1 MKTLNTLFMSAVLAV
16 AATTQVQAAPNNNE
30 VYFKAPAIAGSGCP
44 AHSTDYAITPDGQT
58 LTVLF
63 SDYYTEGRRPKS
75 CNIAV
80 PVHVPNGY
88 QVSLMTADYR
98 GFVQGRAELS
108 RSYFFAGQRG
118 PSKRSRLSS
127 GHGKD
132 YLERD
137 KLITASNSYAKCGS
151 DVNLRI
157 NSRVRGF
164 SRNSFV
170 TVDSLDLQNGMVF
183 HLQYRRCR

>member
-1 MKTLNTLFMSAVLAV
+1 MKTLSSVL
-16 AATTQVQAAPNNNE
+16 AATTLALTLGQTATAAPNPNS

-44 AHSTDYAITPDGQT
+44 AHTTSHALTPDGQT
-58 LTVLF
+58 LSILF
-63 SDYYTEGRRPKS
+63 SAYVAENRRPKS

-80 PVHVPNGY
+80 PVHVPNGF
-88 QVSLMTADYR
+88 QVSLLTADYR

-108 RSYFFAGQRG
+108 RKYFFAGQYANQLKT
-118 PSKRSRLSS
+118 PLSS

-132 YLERD
+132 YLQRD
-137 KLITASNSYAKCGS
+137 NLVTMSNVFSRCGK

-157 NSRVRGF
+157 NSRIRPQ
-164 SRNSFV
+164 NNHSFI

-183 HLQYRRCR
+183 HLQYRRC